1 MFHVDIN
8 DLEKIYLTE
17 RFHHHWRCKPS
28 PEHNGNMTGLATI
41 TNNHI
46 SFECKCGH
54 TSLIPVTAFIDK
66 FGREAKPNVV
76 VQKARC
82 SRCRIKTMLKVGLCL
97 LGVWSGNAWNRHKA
111 IRPAIYLRERKNHF
125 RCSDAPSRELL
136 RTQWRPGR
144 IEDTISGSSSSNG
157 SGILKSKF
165 YFA

>member
-1 MFHVDIN
+1 MSEGFHVCNRSRRHCPI
-8 DLEKIYLTE
+8 LVL
-17 RFHHHWRCKPS
+17 S
-28 PEHNGNMTGLATI
+28 PDPRQATI

-54 TSLIPVTAFIDK
+54 TSLISVTAFIEK
-66 FGREAKPNVV
+66 FGRDSEVNPVV
-76 VQKARC
+76 AKARC
-82 SRCRIKTMLKVGLCL
+82 SRCRIKNAEIRIVFVG
-97 LGVWSGNAWNRHKA
+97 GGGSGNIWNCGKA
-111 IRPAIYLRERKNHF
+111 VKLEIFMRKRRNHY

-144 IEDTISGSSSSNG
+144 IEDTISASSSNNG